1 MTEEEKN
8 VSIKRNI
15 VNKCKGVGEDFF
27 KKILLAAQSHD
38 RDIISNIPHVMICVP
53 SPNLIYDFCERY
65 ASIIADYDILPQKSD
80 QKLTYLNLFY
90 GIGKNEFRMELQK
103 IYDLERYKNRYYGT
117 LCIRLEDESYL
128 QEGELASLLKE
139 FLCDN
144 SDNMKFI
151 FAYRTNKQQEQL
163 LELIGKD
170 IWIREVELSEEED
183 IDHYA
188 AVFTAILKEKNIV
201 LEQETV
207 EVLRDYYKFSHRK
220 ERYSKDTEGAQRLA
234 NDFYYFLYTEG
245 MEEEG
250 GTREC
255 LETFLQSVGIKNDNV
270 TSKFGFYR

>member
-1 MTEEEKN
+1 MAEEEKD
-8 VSIKRNI
+8 VSTKRNI
-15 VNKCKGVGEDFF
+15 AKKHRKIGENFLEKTMF
-27 KKILLAAQSHD
+27 AARSHD
-38 RDIISNIPHVMICVP
+38 RDIIRNIPHVTVCVQ
-53 SPNLIYDFCERY
+53 SQRLLHDFCERY
-65 ASIIADYDILPQKSD
+65 AEMIADHDILPQRSTR
-80 QKLTYLNLFY
+80 KLAFLNLFY

-117 LCIRLEDESYL
+117 LCIVLEDESFL

-139 FLCDN
+139 FVCDN

-163 LELIGKD
+163 MELIGKD
-170 IWIREVELSEEED
+170 IWIREVELCEEED
-183 IDHYA
+183 TDHYT
-188 AVFTAILKEKNIV
+188 AVFIAILKKKNIV

-255 LETFLQSVGIKNDNV
+255 LETFLQSVGIKNDNAG
-270 TSKFGFYR
+270 SKLGFYG